1 MLPLCPTWPALPLHD
16 RVLEVT
22 PKVKALKRTAAMMR
36 SVELYAVH
44 TASMI
49 IRVAATP
56 TTYEVCL
63 NAISWCI
70 WRPRSLATASTAQ
83 CTRAL
88 LQLAEEH
95 RPALARQAEE
105 HHRELS
111 HHRPKQKNGEGIRN
125 VEFV

>member
-49 IRVAATP
+49 IRVATTP
-56 TTYEVCL
+56 TTYEF
-63 NAISWCI
+63 
-70 WRPRSLATASTAQ
+70 
-83 CTRAL
+83 L
-88 LQLAEEH
+88 LGCHLVVHLEAAVAGD
-95 RPALARQAEE
+95 R
-105 HHRELS
+105 
-111 HHRPKQKNGEGIRN
+111 
-125 VEFV
+125 